1 MDIKAGHNR
10 QGSTD
15 GICKFVSS
23 LSSSLEQ
30 GRIFPLLEAYNCYSL
45 GKTGRQ
51 DPGWG
56 LVFAGRRE

>member
-30 GRIFPLLEAYNCYSL
+30 GRIFPSPEACNYCSL

-51 DPGWG
+51 GPGWG
-56 LVFAGRRE
+56 LVFADRCE